1 MGIDNLTQSRRMVAY
16 ASGAFHRI
24 AISLRLRGHN
34 LLFRIRLLLCMTRPE
49 LTGHPLFKVPL
60 VDLCEENKAFAGV
73 LTPQPEFGKPRQ
85 GVDEVF
91 LGNAEDYYKK
101 YKSFDYWRPLLRDA
115 ASRVGIT
122 DASLIVEF
130 GCGFGNSTLPLLD
143 LFPRAQIIASDIS
156 PNLLVI
162 LNRLLASRSLSSRC
176 LVVAMD
182 AQKDYVVSGCA
193 DLVVGSAILH
203 HLVNPGV
210 FVKRALDL
218 LRPGGAAIFFEP
230 LEGGNAI
237 LRAICLEIVRE
248 ATWRG
253 EKGPAIEFAGTMGA
267 ALEPQIFRDRLPG
280 WENNN
285 DKWAFPRSVLDR
297 LASDAGARITIY
309 PLHDTN
315 GQFRRQF
322 SYALQTYGGLS
333 ETALPAW
340 AWEIFDRYDRETFS
354 REMLVDLA
362 IEGCVIFRK
371 DVCGHEETRTPG

>member
-1 MGIDNLTQSRRMVAY
+1 MGKDNLARSRRMVAHV
-16 ASGAFHRI
+16 SGAINRI
-24 AISLRLRGHN
+24 VIGLKLRGGN
-34 LLFRIRLLLCMTRPE
+34 LFFRTRLLLRLTRPE
-49 LTGHPLFKVPL
+49 VTDHPLFMVPL

-73 LTPQPEFGKPRQ
+73 LTPQPEFGKPRE

-101 YKSFDYWRPLLRDA
+101 YQSFDYWRPLLRDA
-115 ASRVGIT
+115 TSRVGIT

-162 LNRLLASRSLSSRC
+162 LNRLLAGRSLSSRC

-182 AQKDYVVSGCA
+182 AQKDYVVHGRA

-203 HLVNPGV
+203 HLVNPGM
-210 FVKRALDL
+210 FVKRAIDL

-237 LRAICLEIVRE
+237 LRAICLEVVRE
-248 ATWRG
+248 AAWRG
-253 EKGPAIEFAGTMGA
+253 EKGAAIEFAGTMGA
-267 ALEPQIFRDRLPG
+267 ALEPQIFRDRQPG
-280 WENNN
+280 WEKKN

-297 LASDAGARITIY
+297 LASDAGARVTIY

-333 ETALPAW
+333 EKTLPVW

-354 REMLVDLA
+354 PEMLVDLA
-362 IEGCVIFRK
+362 VEGCVIFRR
-371 DVCGHEETRTPG
+371 DPSEHDQA